1 MCMKIWLPKDTRTLN
16 EELQGA
22 LDRRPQR
29 QVDRARDVVGRPVR
43 GREPVPPLELLEALD
58 ELDEVALF
66 ERRRRRVE
74 PLAHGP
80 VGRADGAHELVDDVV
95 VLIDHTVPGWC
106 PGGGSPHCITAKAAA
121 LQRLAELAVLPFQGL
136 DVVRASRPSPII
148 RS

>member
-29 QVDRARDVVGRPVR
+29 QVDRAGDVVGRPVR

-74 PLAHGP
+74 PLADGP
-80 VGRADGAHELVDDVV
+80 VGRADGAHEFVDDVII
-95 VLIDHTVPGWC
+95 LIHHAVPGRRA
-106 PGGGSPHCITAKAAA
+106 GGRAAHGVAAEGAAA
-121 LQRLAELAVLPFQGL
+121 LQRLAELAVLPFQGF
-136 DVVRASRPSPII
+136 DVIGRPRSPSVI
-148 RS
+148 

>member
-1 MCMKIWLPKDTRTLN
+1 MPSF
-16 EELQGA
+16 
-22 LDRRPQR
+22 
-29 QVDRARDVVGRPVR
+29 
-43 GREPVPPLELLEALD
+43 ELLEALD

-66 ERRRRRVE
+66 ERRRRRVQ

-121 LQRLAELAVLPFQGL
+121 LQRLAELAVLPFQGF
-136 DVVRASRPSPII
+136 DVIGRPRSSPVI
-148 RS
+148 

>member
-29 QVDRARDVVGRPVR
+29 QVDRARDVVGRPI
-43 GREPVPPLELLEALD
+43 GRSQSMPSFELLEALD

-66 ERRRRRVE
+66 ERRRRRVQ
-74 PLAHGP
+74 PLAHGA

-121 LQRLAELAVLPFQGL
+121 LQRLAELAVFPLQGF
-136 DVVRASRPSPII
+136 DVVRGPRSPSII
-148 RS
+148 